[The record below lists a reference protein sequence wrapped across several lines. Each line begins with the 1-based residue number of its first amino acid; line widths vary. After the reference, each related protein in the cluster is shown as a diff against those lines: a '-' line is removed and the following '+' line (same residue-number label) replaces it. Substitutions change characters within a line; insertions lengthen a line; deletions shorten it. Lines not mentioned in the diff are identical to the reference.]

1 MIAVCDTYQKKKKM
15 IVVCVHSLGKKF
27 KDVLDQG

>member
-1 MIAVCDTYQKKKKM
+1 MIAVCDTYQKKKM
-15 IVVCVHSLGKKF
+15 IAVCVHSLGKKF